1 MISKIKDFVFINDE
15 FFVFPLIEKIKTKE
29 EYKRIFSNFLSL
41 SVLQVANY
49 ILPLITLPYLVR
61 VLGPEKFGLISFAQ
75 AFTAYFQIITDYGFN
90 LSATREIS
98 INRENKEKVSEI
110 FSSVMVIKFGLLFV
124 SLVLMSVIVF
134 SFNKF
139 REDWLIYYL
148 TFGMV
153 LGNTLF
159 PVWFF
164 QGIERMKYITFLNIL
179 AKLIFTIAIF
189 VFVKQVSDY
198 LYVPLLN
205 SIGFIIAGVLSLW
218 IVFKDF
224 EINFKTPD
232 LKGIKYHLKE
242 GWYIFI
248 STVAISLYTVSNTF
262 ILGLFT
268 NNTIVGYYS
277 AAEKIIRASQGF
289 LAPISQTIY
298 PYASKLMNESKENGI
313 SFIKKLTFIIGS
325 SSFVLSLIIF
335 LFADLIVK
343 IILGNQ
349 YIESIIVLRILAFL
363 PFIIG
368 LSNIFGIQTMLALN
382 YKKAFSNILIL
393 ASAINIIL
401 TFILVPLYKHIGIS
415 FSVLI
420 SEIFV
425 TVAMFLF
432 LESKGVKILRG
443 QIV

>member
-29 EYKRIFSNFLSL
+29 EYRRIFSNFLSL
-41 SVLQVANY
+41 SVLQAANY

-110 FSSVMVIKFGLLFV
+110 FSSVMFIKFGLLFV
-124 SLVLMSVIVF
+124 SLIFMSVIVF

-139 REDWLIYYL
+139 RQDWLIYYL

-189 VFVKQVSDY
+189 VFVKQTSDY

-205 SIGFIIAGVLSLW
+205 SIGFITAGILSLL
-218 IVFKDF
+218 IIFKDF
-224 EINFKTPD
+224 KVVFKIPNFKE
-232 LKGIKYHLKE
+232 IKYQLKE

-268 NNTIVGYYS
+268 NNVIVGYYS
-277 AAEKIIRASQGF
+277 AAEKIVRAIQG
-289 LAPISQTIY
+289 LWTPVSQTIFPFFSNLY
-298 PYASKLMNESKENGI
+298 NKKPENAKLLLIKLLKLTGVVTFLISILGCLFA
-313 SFIKKLTFIIGS
+313 SFIIHIFLGEKYDVSVKIFQILIFIIFAIGINNILGVQGLV
-325 SSFVLSLIIF
+325 SFGYVNNFTQVVILGAGFHIIF
-335 LFADLIVK
+335 L
-343 IILGNQ
+343 
-349 YIESIIVLRILAFL
+349 
-363 PFIIG
+363 
-368 LSNIFGIQTMLALN
+368 M
-382 YKKAFSNILIL
+382 
-393 ASAINIIL
+393 
-401 TFILVPLYKHIGIS
+401 ILVPK
-415 FSVLI
+415 
-420 SEIFV
+420 FV
-425 TVAMFLF
+425 YLGPAIATVSTELF
-432 LESKGVKILRG
+432 ICVVELFILRKLKLL
-443 QIV
+443 